1 MPSRP
6 PAAELRGFVRRLPW
20 ALLAAL
26 VLWTLARP
34 AYDRFLCGATRALAR
49 AVESPPAALVVR
61 DGDHALLG
69 RSDLAPDA
77 AKLRVSLTQVH
88 FNLVPFLAL
97 TLALPG
103 ALAGGRWRRLLVALA
118 VFAASHVLALFF
130 QLLGHYALSL
140 GAWSLANVS
149 PLERNVV
156 GTARL
161 FFDIVV
167 AFGLPFVAWATAF
180 RESVARLAGL
190 TAAG

>member
-6 PAAELRGFVRRLPW
+6 PAAELRRFVRRLPW
-20 ALLAAL
+20 ALLGAL
-26 VLWTLARP
+26 VLWLLVRP

-49 AVESPPAALVVR
+49 ALESPPAALIVR

-103 ALAGGRWRRLLVALA
+103 ALAGGRWRRLVVALA
-118 VFAASHVLALFF
+118 VFAAAHVLALYF
-130 QLLGHYALSL
+130 QLRGHYAFSL
-140 GAWSLANVS
+140 GTWSLANS
-149 PLERNVV
+149 SSLERNLV
-156 GTARL
+156 GAARL

-167 AFGLPFVAWATAF
+167 TFGLPFGAWAVAF
-180 RESVARLAGL
+180 REGVARLAGL
-190 TAAG
+190 SASG

>member
-6 PAAELRGFVRRLPW
+6 PAAELGRFLWRLPW
-20 ALLAAL
+20 AVVVALA
-26 VLWTLARP
+26 LWALARP

-49 AVESPPAALVVR
+49 ALESPPAALIVR
-61 DGDHALLG
+61 DGDRALLG

-77 AKLRVSLTQVH
+77 AKLRVSLTQMH

-118 VFAASHVLALFF
+118 VFAVAHVLALLF
-130 QLLGHYALSL
+130 QLRGHYAFSL
-140 GAWSLANVS
+140 GTWSLANVS
-149 PLERNVV
+149 SLERNVV

-167 AFGLPFVAWATAF
+167 AFGLPFVAWVAAF
-180 RESVARLAGL
+180 REQVAGL
-190 TAAG
+190 VGLGAAR

>member
-6 PAAELRGFVRRLPW
+6 PAVELRLLLRRLPW
-20 ALLAAL
+20 ALVVALA
-26 VLWTLARP
+26 LWALARP
-34 AYDRFLCGATRALAR
+34 AYDRFLCRATRTLAR
-49 AVESPPAALVVR
+49 ALESPPAALVVR

-130 QLLGHYALSL
+130 QLRGHYALSL

-149 PLERNVV
+149 PLERDLV
-156 GTARL
+156 GTTRL

-167 AFGLPFVAWATAF
+167 TFGLPFVAWATAF
-180 RESVARLAGL
+180 RESVAKLAGL

>member
-6 PAAELRGFVRRLPW
+6 PAAELRRVLRRLPL
-20 ALLAAL
+20 AMIAAL
-26 VLWTLARP
+26 VLWALARP

-49 AVESPPAALVVR
+49 ALESPPAALIVR

-103 ALAGGRWRRLLVALA
+103 ALAGGRWRRLVVVLA
-118 VFAASHVLALFF
+118 VFAVAHVLALFL
-130 QLLGHYALSL
+130 QLRGHYAFSL
-140 GAWSLANVS
+140 GTWSLANVS
-149 PLERNVV
+149 NLERNLV

-161 FFDIVV
+161 VFDIVV
-167 AFGLPFVAWATAF
+167 TFGLPFAAWVVAF
-180 RESVARLAGL
+180 RERVAKLAGL